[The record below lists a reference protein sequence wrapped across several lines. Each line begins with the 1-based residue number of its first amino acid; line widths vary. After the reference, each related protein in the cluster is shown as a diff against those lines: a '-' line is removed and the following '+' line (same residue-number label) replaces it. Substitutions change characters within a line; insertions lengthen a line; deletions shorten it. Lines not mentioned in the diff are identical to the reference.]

1 MNFNAN
7 LNILNILMIAINNL
21 LAIIYMLI
29 AYRLKITLDNLIQ
42 FIDSTFEEKNLKIN
56 DNSTKNF
63 NQNNFKQKDS
73 EIKIEKSNDQLVIIG
88 KFIKFSYQLSKKIFF
103 LKDDS
108 FSSFLSCNGS

>member
-29 AYRLKITLDNLIQ
+29 AYKLKITLDNIIQ
-42 FIDSTFEEKNLKIN
+42 FIDSTFEEKILKIS

-73 EIKIEKSNDQLVIIG
+73 EIKLEKSNDQLVIIAYG
-88 KFIKFSYQLSKKIFF
+88 KIA
-103 LKDDS
+103 
-108 FSSFLSCNGS
+108 